1 MISIDVLQKKIDK
14 LESLASEVE
23 DLAKQIISGS
33 SIFNYVGPFDD
44 EYSPPSYYWD
54 DIPEKL
60 KKIQSKALRDY
71 QIWYSSAFQL
81 IRAYVPEKED
91 EFKRCYEGVL
101 NYIQLNNSIIIS
113 DSNRT
118 IVNAFDNVFQL
129 QRSILLSAPYV
140 IEIKEYDLRK
150 IITADLIDSELD
162 KADYLYKTGFE
173 RCAGVIAGVA
183 LERYLKAL
191 CDKEKVEY
199 KYDDTIE
206 PLAQALYKA
215 EKIDPT
221 EFKKFQ
227 HLGGIR
233 NDCAHP
239 KDIPEDVL
247 KGRAKE
253 LIEKVKKLTL

>member
-1 MISIDVLQKKIDK
+1 MKAFLTIS
-14 LESLASEVE
+14 
-23 DLAKQIISGS
+23 S
-33 SIFNYVGPFDD
+33 SI
-44 EYSPPSYYWD
+44 
-54 DIPEKL
+54 
-60 KKIQSKALRDY
+60 
-71 QIWYSSAFQL
+71 
-81 IRAYVPEKED
+81 
-91 EFKRCYEGVL
+91 
-101 NYIQLNNSIIIS
+101 NSIIIS

-118 IVNAFDNVFQL
+118 IVNTFDNVFQL

-150 IITADLIDSELD
+150 IITADLIDEELD

-199 KYDDTIE
+199 KYADTIE
-206 PLAQALYKA
+206 PLSQALYKA

-239 KDIPEDVL
+239 KDIPEEVL